1 MEVLSE
7 IPIFIHWPTV
17 PVHRKVQMARRNV
30 EIVTVSFHNLG
41 GRALRL
47 TQLLLP
53 PGDPRRL
60 NIAAD
65 IVRKRMFD
73 VFIQEQS
80 DRQHVTAGS
89 LMPNLL
95 TCIALHPRN
104 ERATTEIRADGPI
117 PRGGMPSITVKITST
132 SSRLV
137 TFEAT
142 ATAASRTIPI
152 KGAADA
158 VLSLFH
164 TKRSWRVTLDRTQR
178 ELGIRNRRK
187 RSGIPITSNPPDP
200 WGSKA
205 NITDS
210 SRSIHVYR
218 SCDAIDAQIR
228 WEIPVVVINK
238 VSVDL
243 RLQSGNHIRIVR
255 QLDITQEDIGLR
267 TGTEEHVVLRLE
279 PEV

>member
-7 IPIFIHWPTV
+7 IPIFIHRPTV

-117 PRGGMPSITVKITST
+117 PRGGMPSITIKITHRFAGRYPSSSST
-132 SSRLV
+132 R
-137 TFEAT
+137 
-142 ATAASRTIPI
+142 
-152 KGAADA
+152 
-158 VLSLFH
+158 
-164 TKRSWRVTLDRTQR
+164 
-178 ELGIRNRRK
+178 
-187 RSGIPITSNPPDP
+187 
-200 WGSKA
+200 
-205 NITDS
+205 
-210 SRSIHVYR
+210 
-218 SCDAIDAQIR
+218 
-228 WEIPVVVINK
+228 
-238 VSVDL
+238 
-243 RLQSGNHIRIVR
+243 
-255 QLDITQEDIGLR
+255 
-267 TGTEEHVVLRLE
+267 
-279 PEV
+279 